1 MKHLLKKAA
10 IAAAV
15 LFFTACSAAEAAG
28 TVPALGVSSA
38 AGKAGETVEVVV
50 YIQGITALEG
60 VEGFSGGE
68 FVLEYNP
75 ALAEVNKAEAGEAIS
90 GFMFIRN
97 LRLTENSIK
106 VVWASGS
113 NLTSK
118 DGNICKVTFTMKK
131 DGTLQPTLKN
141 LLLFDQDVRSLQITA
156 LDPAPESGETSPD
169 DDQKDNGKEGEGPAG
184 SGNETEGESAS
195 RYGLSPAGKADPGSS
210 SPAPGEEGSIPGETD
225 TPGETG
231 TGKDPGTP
239 GGAGN
244 ESAAPETPGENKPE
258 RNTALWY
265 AACSAVLILGL
276 AGYLG
281 IRRIR
286 HKHQS

>member
-1 MKHLLKKAA
+1 MKYLLKKAA
-10 IAAAV
+10 VAAAV
-15 LFFTACSAAEAAG
+15 LFFTAWSVAEAAEAVS
-28 TVPALGVSSA
+28 TLGVSSA

-50 YIQGITALEG
+50 SIQGIAALEG
-60 VEGFSGGE
+60 VDGISGGE
-68 FVLEYNP
+68 FVLLYNP
-75 ALAEVNKAEAGEAIS
+75 ALADVVKAEPGEAIS
-90 GFMFIRN
+90 GFMFIHN
-97 LRLTENSIK
+97 LRFSENSIK
-106 VVWASGS
+106 VVWACGS
-113 NLTSK
+113 RLATG
-118 DGNICKVTFTMKK
+118 DGDICKVTFTMKK
-131 DGTLQPTLKN
+131 DGTMHPALKN
-141 LLLFDQDVRSLQITA
+141 LLLFDQEVRPLQIAA
-156 LDPAPESGETSPD
+156 LDPAPEGGETSPD